1 MNSTES
7 KYDERTATA
16 VAKMRAEI
24 ESGEK
29 ATLAARVTEANE
41 HITGHPDWQVRSE
54 DYARIVVVLGRYA
67 GSGNRAADDAAAILA
82 KISPN
87 LGERQMMKQIA
98 RAIATLAHSDWDDV
112 RYRTGPESVRY
123 SDALRP
129 PTAEY
134 RLGLAI
140 LWEEINSKPTTSTA
154 VREAQIGWVMHALLQ
169 DVNVPVWAPLVR
181 KAIEQ

>member
-1 MNSTES
+1 MTATES

-16 VAKMRAEI
+16 VAKMREAI
-24 ESGEK
+24 ESGEG

-54 DYARIVVVLGRYA
+54 DYARIVVVLGHYA
-67 GSGNRAADDAAAILA
+67 ASGNRAADDAAAILA

-123 SDALRP
+123 SDAQRP

-140 LWEEINSKPTTSTA
+140 LWAEINSKPTTSTA

-181 KAIEQ
+181 EAIAR